1 MRSFRLDR
9 DSFPTPGG
17 WIALAVAAALALA
30 TTWGGAFSGARGRA
44 WLAAFGVLTVAML
57 ARDLIA
63 GRLAERFPEARG
75 RWLLGAGLVVLT
87 SGVAFLLASPRSAR
101 GPVDLVWLGPAFG
114 LILAFVVLNRGDRDV
129 VE

>member
-9 DSFPTPGG
+9 DSIPDAGG

-30 TTWGGAFSGARGRA
+30 TVRAGAFQGGRGRA
-44 WLAAFGVLTVAML
+44 WLAAFGVAAVAL
-57 ARDLIA
+57 LLRDLIA
-63 GRLAERFPEARG
+63 GRLAERFPTARG
-75 RWLLGAGLVVLT
+75 RWLLAAGLVIMT
-87 SGVAFLLASPRSAR
+87 SGVAFLLGSPPSNR
-101 GPVDLVWLGPAFG
+101 GPVDLVWLAPAFA